1 TDRYSFL
8 YTNNETGHPL
18 TEFIVI
24 NNYPDDTAKTYYEY
38 IRYPNGTIQYVRE
51 YNSKEKLNQNN
62 FYKESKL
69 TEGELFDYVLFKME
83 NMDIKTVYEGQLEP
97 GSIIVTNKKQKD
109 SDDVFE
115 FHYQKDDV
123 GNWT

>member
-1 TDRYSFL
+1 KDIHSDTVVQKMFYKYDNNNHLTEIATDRYSFL

-83 NMDIKTVYEGQLEP
+83 NMDIKTVYEG
-97 GSIIVTNKKQKD
+97 
-109 SDDVFE
+109 
-115 FHYQKDDV
+115 
-123 GNWT
+123 